1 MKISPFSTNT
11 LKIFLIG
18 IFIYYC
24 SSFIPQFENII
35 LDIILKS
42 TITMSF
48 YIIIICSLR
57 VSPALNEIIKK
68 FIGKR

>member
-11 LKIFLIG
+11 LKLFLIG

-24 SSFIPQFENII
+24 SSFIPQFENTI

-48 YIIIICSLR
+48 YIIIIYSLR